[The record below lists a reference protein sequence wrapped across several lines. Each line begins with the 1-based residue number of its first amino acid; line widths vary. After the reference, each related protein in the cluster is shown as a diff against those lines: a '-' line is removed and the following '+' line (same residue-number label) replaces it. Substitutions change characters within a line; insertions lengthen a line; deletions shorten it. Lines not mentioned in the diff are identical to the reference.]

1 MWTLIYDTIYAH
13 QDKKDDALIGLKSTA
28 LLFRENTKKW
38 LSGFGVAMVGA
49 LSLAGASSGQTL
61 PYYAAVAAVGA
72 HLAHQIYT
80 VDIHRAEDC
89 WEKFTS
95 NRTVG
100 LLLFLGIVLG
110 NLYKDK
116 PDKTKGADTVGE
128 GSERTS

>member
-1 MWTLIYDTIYAH
+1 MSLC
-13 QDKKDDALIGLKSTA
+13 A
-28 LLFRENTKKW
+28 LLF
-38 LSGFGVAMVGA
+38 
-49 LSLAGASSGQTL
+49 
-61 PYYAAVAAVGA
+61 
-72 HLAHQIYT
+72 QIYT

-116 PDKTKGADTVGE
+116 PDKMKGADAVGE